1 MAGEFL
7 FTLGSRDDVE
17 DAIQGSKVQGRTEP
31 RIAFVGRSNVG
42 KSSLINALMGAKL
55 ARASSEP
62 GKTRCLHGY
71 LWKEPGKIVVDL
83 PGYGYAKQAKDERD
97 RWAEFIDLYL
107 RTDESLERVAILLD
121 SRHGPTDKDLGA
133 IQFFID
139 ESFPMLFIMTKSD
152 QIKTQSERAKRKK
165 EVAELFREM
174 GYDPESIHWVAI
186 SDRTSIEKLK
196 KALTSDAPP
205 TRFEEK

>member
-7 FTLGSRDDVE
+7 FTLGSRDDVV
-17 DAIQGSKVQGRTEP
+17 DSVKGSKIQGRGEP

-42 KSSLINALMGAKL
+42 KSSLINALLGQKL

-71 LWKEPGKIVVDL
+71 AWKEPKKIVMDL
-83 PGYGYAKQAKDERD
+83 PGYGYAKQAKEERD
-97 RWAEFIDLYL
+97 RWADFIDLYL

-121 SRHGPTDKDLGA
+121 SRHGPSEKDLEA

-139 ESFPMLFIMTKSD
+139 ESFPLIFIMTKKD
-152 QIKTQSERAKRKK
+152 QIKTQSERAKRMR
-165 EVAELFREM
+165 EVTDLFRKM
-174 GYDPESIHWVAI
+174 GYDEGNIHWVAI
-186 SDRTSIEKLK
+186 SDRSSIEKLK
-196 KALTSDAPP
+196 KALTEEAPP
-205 TRFEEK
+205 TEMKE